1 MASTIPQILIKEF
14 LKNPRLTAGPPNGT
28 RPIDLKIFQQAI
40 RETLANREVLQ
51 SVVNSAMKQVEFR
64 VK

>member
-1 MASTIPQILIKEF
+1 MATPISQILIKEF
-14 LKNPRLTAGPPNGT
+14 LKTPRLIAGPPNGT

-40 RETLANREVLQ
+40 RETLANKEVVQ
-51 SVVNSAMKQVEFR
+51 SLVNSAMKQVEFR

>member
-40 RETLANREVLQ
+40 RETLANKEVLQ